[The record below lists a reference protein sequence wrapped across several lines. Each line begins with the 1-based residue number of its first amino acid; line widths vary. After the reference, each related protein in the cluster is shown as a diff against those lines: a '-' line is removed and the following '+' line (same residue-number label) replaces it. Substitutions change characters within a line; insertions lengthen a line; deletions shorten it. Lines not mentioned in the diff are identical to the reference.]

1 MESPPRL
8 GLSDDGS
15 NSPTPNASFCLLEA
29 RDSHNDIIVPAGNDD
44 GAPAAAAG
52 NSNTRQQR
60 QRPQYPTR
68 QSPPER
74 NENDSPSFVYQPQ
87 QLNQFRM
94 NPNAPPAYRRERMDS
109 LHDLFP
115 MINANV
121 FTNPENIMPSYQ
133 DAIMIDDIHD
143 HLSSFHNTNNN
154 NTVNNN
160 GTLMA
165 QNGLAVNQLSI
176 GAIFGGLRT
185 AASTRD
191 PSCQSAS
198 YNDARL
204 SSSSHDSLSDTLRTN
219 ASFTFRTTP
228 KQWLLSLWK
237 RFNINWDSYFLL
249 FTLGISIAAIPVGV
263 VIATVLDHTRPYK
276 NYKLRCKRTTPVRE
290 NTIASTAAVTI
301 PTLNM
306 LVLLVISLWVAIRC
320 SQSRKR
326 VLRSTAVTS
335 ARINLKLTCVLFVS
349 RKTIASAFMLPCY
362 EAIWYMIAFLSCCG
376 IALYGVSYAPLA
388 LNRSDEAAAETS
400 NLVPENDD
408 ALYPCNIAT
417 LPYVWILQLLP
428 MLMVQRSVS
437 QEAVVRSIVY
447 SGAVCIVMLVLYM
460 SLFTQNGS
468 VAMNAISV
476 AVHFVLLCFYFW
488 AKFVFHARSSFDFFF
503 VAAVIGTTSNLVIQI
518 VDMSGGGGTDGIYI
532 GYCVVQSIFALTT
545 VAILLSLRAD
555 TRYWLGIDDGTSRT
569 QSPMRQYM
577 RQLAERGM
585 ITNFSTRTS
594 VYDVHRMIEEH
605 RKNVVDFSELKLD
618 GIIAQGAT
626 SIVMRGV
633 LRGNTD
639 IALKIYTSVQVTDE
653 ELDRFSRETALNVQL
668 SHPNIVKFHGLCVV
682 PPSISLVFEFCEYG
696 GLDVALKNS
705 SFWGLSTKLKAWLD
719 ACKAV
724 AYLHSF
730 SPPLLHRDIKTDN
743 FLLGQ
748 DYLLKLADFGEANL
762 LRPRTDGT
770 MTIAGTVDYMAPEMI
785 LGGKTARYGTAVDTY
800 SLMITLW
807 QIMVPDRSPWE
818 GKTHLEVYTCV
829 KDGERPPLLPSIPQ
843 GCAEILESGWCAN
856 PFERVAVD
864 ELIPK
869 GSGTNNLRLIA
880 IVLLLL
886 FIGTVVPKLIWNKHN
901 SQDIEEESGRSEHA
915 VGLQYSD
922 EEENADYNR
931 TLNGSEDRWT
941 RGEFQSASRLHGN
954 RPSTFRRTKSGMDLV
969 QGSRAYSLLLERY
982 QREGWCFRFNVLKQ
996 WHLWK
1001 SFEIL
1006 AYNICQN
1013 RSRYIY
1019 KNPTEME
1026 RLFGVKPKPSNPN
1039 RWLLPQGHQVEPMTY
1054 ARYHVL
1060 CMRNLLF
1067 HITDLHVSAL
1077 FILVVISVLPSVCP
1091 NYDHWIFIGVGGIL
1105 LLVNLVIFFKVLQIL
1120 RGIVDD
1126 RLRVITMRDIRVR
1139 LTKLQNS
1146 DNSNL
1151 LPKEPEAP
1159 LQTPKRLSLKGVA
1172 LGVRAVIRMQMSALC
1187 HRQLHHHDD
1196 RFWFD
1201 SPQFL
1206 LRLFQ
1211 FATISQAFYLVWLS
1225 LVEAPTIM
1233 QTDRGAYLLPI
1244 MVLLPLLVLCVI
1256 TPMTMP
1262 SLVLVMSLTGIFV
1275 DLNSETGKQG
1285 RRESYQIAQTRIRL
1299 MRRSFLKSHHND
1311 DTVGSCPHV
1320 SSPTHDEHQDTVS
1333 SPSNVFL
1340 RIYDSPTAAAVHSKL
1355 GADLVSPVSSPM
1367 APRSSPRS
1375 NEDTLAVSLLQARRS
1390 SSGGSSSLGRR
1401 NRDDNGYSGARRS
1414 FNLAAFQSSATPS
1427 SVLTS
1432 LYEGPRNNNYSESQ
1446 QAALPNWSQA
1456 KVDRINSTQAAVPRT
1471 TDDVAPN
1478 SSNSTDPSP
1487 SPVSEPFKSYCSKY
1501 GGYPDS

>member
-1 MESPPRL
+1 MSL
-8 GLSDDGS
+8 LSD
-15 NSPTPNASFCLLEA
+15 
-29 RDSHNDIIVPAGNDD
+29 
-44 GAPAAAAG
+44 
-52 NSNTRQQR
+52 
-60 QRPQYPTR
+60 
-68 QSPPER
+68 
-74 NENDSPSFVYQPQ
+74 
-87 QLNQFRM
+87 
-94 NPNAPPAYRRERMDS
+94 
-109 LHDLFP
+109 
-115 MINANV
+115 
-121 FTNPENIMPSYQ
+121 
-133 DAIMIDDIHD
+133 
-143 HLSSFHNTNNN
+143 
-154 NTVNNN
+154 
-160 GTLMA
+160 
-165 QNGLAVNQLSI
+165 
-176 GAIFGGLRT
+176 
-185 AASTRD
+185 
-191 PSCQSAS
+191 
-198 YNDARL
+198 
-204 SSSSHDSLSDTLRTN
+204 
-219 ASFTFRTTP
+219 
-228 KQWLLSLWK
+228 
-237 RFNINWDSYFLL
+237 
-249 FTLGISIAAIPVGV
+249 
-263 VIATVLDHTRPYK
+263 
-276 NYKLRCKRTTPVRE
+276 
-290 NTIASTAAVTI
+290 
-301 PTLNM
+301 
-306 LVLLVISLWVAIRC
+306 
-320 SQSRKR
+320 
-326 VLRSTAVTS
+326 VTS
-335 ARINLKLTCVLFVS
+335 A
-349 RKTIASAFMLPCY
+349 
-362 EAIWYMIAFLSCCG
+362 
-376 IALYGVSYAPLA
+376 GVSVHDQQSDIKNGGLLA
-388 LNRSDEAAAETS
+388 A
-400 NLVPENDD
+400 NLQ
-408 ALYPCNIAT
+408 A
-417 LPYVWILQLLP
+417 Q
-428 MLMVQRSVS
+428 
-437 QEAVVRSIVY
+437 
-447 SGAVCIVMLVLYM
+447 
-460 SLFTQNGS
+460 
-468 VAMNAISV
+468 
-476 AVHFVLLCFYFW
+476 
-488 AKFVFHARSSFDFFF
+488 
-503 VAAVIGTTSNLVIQI
+503 
-518 VDMSGGGGTDGIYI
+518 
-532 GYCVVQSIFALTT
+532 
-545 VAILLSLRAD
+545 
-555 TRYWLGIDDGTSRT
+555 
-569 QSPMRQYM
+569 
-577 RQLAERGM
+577 RQLRGGADIGVKSNHVM
-585 ITNFSTRTS
+585 QR
-594 VYDVHRMIEEH
+594 R
-605 RKNVVDFSELKLD
+605 L
-618 GIIAQGAT
+618 AGAT
-626 SIVMRGV
+626 
-633 LRGNTD
+633 
-639 IALKIYTSVQVTDE
+639 TDE
-653 ELDRFSRETALNVQL
+653 EATSVSA
-668 SHPNIVKFHGLCVV
+668 G
-682 PPSISLVFEFCEYG
+682 FCNES
-696 GLDVALKNS
+696 S
-705 SFWGLSTKLKAWLD
+705 SFLGVGNTKCLHENIGT
-719 ACKAV
+719 AV
-724 AYLHSF
+724 
-730 SPPLLHRDIKTDN
+730 
-743 FLLGQ
+743 FLLGIIVVISICFDRLIHYVRHGIHCPQ
-748 DYLLKLADFGEANL
+748 LSKIVNRILQEVMIMGFISMVIFTLNTSGAMRNMSF
-762 LRPRTDGT
+762 T
-770 MTIAGTVDYMAPEMI
+770 MDRLSESEQLHFYEFFHYIVFLTMI
-785 LGGKTARYGTAVDTY
+785 Y
-800 SLMITLW
+800 
-807 QIMVPDRSPWE
+807 
-818 GKTHLEVYTCV
+818 
-829 KDGERPPLLPSIPQ
+829 
-843 GCAEILESGWCAN
+843 
-856 PFERVAVD
+856 F
-864 ELIPK
+864 
-869 GSGTNNLRLIA
+869 IA